1 MDQDVTRK
9 APRSKARGLLFAIAA
24 GSAAIGAGAVLSR
37 RGSASPLM
45 QTNRAGRTAELAKIS
60 ARTGSGYASMRAKGL
75 LASEERRAELRSE
88 FELQSAEQVVEVLG
102 NMRGAMMKLG
112 QMASY
117 LDQGLPEPVR
127 DALKQ
132 LQADAPP
139 MAYNLVEE
147 VIRAESGKSPDELF
161 AEFDRTPI
169 AAASI
174 GQVHRGVTHDGVKV
188 AVKVQYPG
196 VDEAVAADL
205 ENSDLIFTMLGMLF
219 PGLDPKPIVEE
230 LRERIVEELDYSV
243 EAENQRLFADA
254 FRGHPFIHIPEV
266 IDDLSFKRMLTTE
279 FAEGSTFSEV
289 LEWSDE
295 ERQLTAE
302 CLYRFAFGAIYQLH
316 AFNGDPH
323 PGNYIFNPGGRVTFL
338 DFGLCKR
345 FSPEEVKAFEDMIIA
360 MAIEDDIPKYRRL
373 VEEIGILS
381 PDVQVSDDDIRA
393 YFGHFYEFV
402 MRDEVMEITP
412 EWSSQSVR
420 QFFDLSGPHADI
432 MKAANLP
439 PSMVIVQRI
448 NLGLF
453 ALFGDLRAR
462 GNWRMLAEELWPFT
476 QGPPSTP
483 MGETIAQWQASRT

>member
-24 GSAAIGAGAVLSR
+24 GSAAIGAGAALSR
-37 RGSASPLM
+37 RSSASPLM
-45 QTNRAGRTAELAKIS
+45 QTNRARRTAELAKVS
-60 ARTGSGYASMRAKGL
+60 ARTGSGYASMRAKSL
-75 LASEERRAELRSE
+75 LASEERREELRSE

-174 GQVHRGVTHDGVKV
+174 GQVHRAVTLDGVDV

-196 VDEAVAADL
+196 VDDAVAADL

-219 PGLDPKPIVEE
+219 PGLDPKPIVDE

-243 EAENQRLFADA
+243 EADNQRLFADA

-266 IDDLSFKRMLTTE
+266 VDELSFKRMLTTE

-360 MAIEDDIPKYRRL
+360 MAIEDDIPKYRSL

-381 PDVQVSDDDIRA
+381 PDVEVSDDDIRD

-402 MRDEVMEITP
+402 MRDEVMAITP

-462 GNWRMLAEELWPFT
+462 GNWRLLAEELWPFT
-476 QGPPSTP
+476 KGPPSTP
-483 MGETIAQWQASRT
+483 MGETIAEWERSRG